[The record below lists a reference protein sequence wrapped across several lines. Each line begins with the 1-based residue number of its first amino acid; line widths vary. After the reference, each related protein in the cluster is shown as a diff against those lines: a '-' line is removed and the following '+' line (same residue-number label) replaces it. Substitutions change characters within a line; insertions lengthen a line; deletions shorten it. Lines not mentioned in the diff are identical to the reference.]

1 VIRLIVLEIL
11 AAMVIGVV
19 LGGVLRRRAQL

>member
-11 AAMVIGVV
+11 VAMVIGAV
-19 LGGVLRRRAQL
+19 LGGVLRRRTQL